1 MQYQRPRGAPP
12 NNFVSVLDGG
22 DEGYRDVPL
31 GPAYVA
37 PKARDSA
44 VAARLFEVSATLT
57 GVPFPDLAKPAT

>member
-1 MQYQRPRGAPP
+1 M
-12 NNFVSVLDGG
+12 
-22 DEGYRDVPL
+22 PL